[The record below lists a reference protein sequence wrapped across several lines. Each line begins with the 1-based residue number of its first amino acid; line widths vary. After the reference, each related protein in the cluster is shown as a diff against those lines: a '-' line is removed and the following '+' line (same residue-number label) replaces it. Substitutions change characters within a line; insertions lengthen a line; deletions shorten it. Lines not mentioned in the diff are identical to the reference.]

1 MKLARPLQRKRRT
14 KAEVEAIR
22 EAAREELAAG
32 LPMTI
37 PLAVLS
43 GLSKRFLLTGRVP
56 VNLSSHILTVTVTG
70 SC

>member
-1 MKLARPLQRKRRT
+1 VQLARPLQCKRRT

-43 GLSKRFLLTGRVP
+43 GLSKRFY
-56 VNLSSHILTVTVTG
+56 
-70 SC
+70 